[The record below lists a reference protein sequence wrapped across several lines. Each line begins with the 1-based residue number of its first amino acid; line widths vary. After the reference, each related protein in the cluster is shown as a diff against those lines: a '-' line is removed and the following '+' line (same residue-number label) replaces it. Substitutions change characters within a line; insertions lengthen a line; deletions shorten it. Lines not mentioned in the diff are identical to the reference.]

1 MKHYVCMVDLY
12 GRAGLLDEAFDFVK
26 EMPIKPSKFI
36 WGSLL
41 SSCRKH
47 KNLMLGE
54 QVVKRA
60 LVLDQFDVGNYA
72 LLSRMYADVGRWKDV
87 STRRSIMK
95 EFVIKANPAYS
106 WVEDKGKVS
115 RFTVNDFLN
124 PSSRKIN
131 QFLEKLAKTMK
142 DCGFIPD
149 ISNVPH
155 DISEEQKIINLC
167 GHTEKLALAFALV
180 SFGCQRII
188 RVGKNLQV
196 CIDCHEVFKF
206 VSRVYDREIILKDPN
221 RYHRF
226 MQGYCSCRDFW

>member
-1 MKHYVCMVDLY
+1 MRRDHAIEPVMKHYVCMVDLY

-87 STRRSIMK
+87 ATLRSIMK
-95 EFVIKANPAYS
+95 EF
-106 WVEDKGKVS
+106 E
-115 RFTVNDFLN
+115 
-124 PSSRKIN
+124 
-131 QFLEKLAKTMK
+131 
-142 DCGFIPD
+142 
-149 ISNVPH
+149 
-155 DISEEQKIINLC
+155 
-167 GHTEKLALAFALV
+167 
-180 SFGCQRII
+180 
-188 RVGKNLQV
+188 
-196 CIDCHEVFKF
+196 
-206 VSRVYDREIILKDPN
+206 
-221 RYHRF
+221 
-226 MQGYCSCRDFW
+226 